1 MAERERGKKKKTQKK
16 QNLPSQT
23 ILCWQG
29 KKWMSKASSE
39 QTRHSVGTATLE
51 TLRLVIVLG
60 VVCTRRRLQVT
71 AEQSE
76 ETCCS
81 LQQRTPR
88 EI

>member
-1 MAERERGKKKKTQKK
+1 MD
-16 QNLPSQT
+16 LPSHT
-23 ILCWQG
+23 ILCWHG

-60 VVCTRRRLQVT
+60 VVCTRRRLQVM
-71 AEQSE
+71 AELSE

-81 LQQRTPR
+81 LQP
-88 EI
+88 